1 MSKIAYLT
9 QVIET
14 GQYILHCMGQK
25 IAETNGDSHIEHEL
39 WKSQMIKEAAKL
51 GYTILNR

>member
-1 MSKIAYLT
+1 MGKIAYLT
-9 QVIET
+9 YVVET

-39 WKSQMIKEAAKL
+39 GKSQMIKAATKT
-51 GYTILNR
+51 GYTILSK